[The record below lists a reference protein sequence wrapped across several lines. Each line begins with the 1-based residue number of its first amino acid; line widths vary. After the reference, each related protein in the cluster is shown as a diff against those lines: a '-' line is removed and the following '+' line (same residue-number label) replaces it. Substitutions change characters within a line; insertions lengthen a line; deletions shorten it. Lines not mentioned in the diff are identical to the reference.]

1 MRIRYLSN
9 LMLALIAGFLVV
21 ATQAFALPAVKWLTF
36 AIAIGATVISL
47 GTGALGVPLGQ
58 RILSA
63 LAGVI
68 GIWTIVASLV
78 FSLHTVMWLGFAS
91 AVAFVA
97 LAVVGLTIHELS
109 TERVVHSIQV
119 EHEPG
124 VRRDPLA
131 A

>member
-1 MRIRYLSN
+1 MSIRYLSN
-9 LMLALIAGFLVV
+9 LALALVAGFLVV

-36 AIAIGATVISL
+36 AIAIGATVIGL
-47 GTGALGVPLGQ
+47 GTGAIRVPLAQ
-58 RILSA
+58 RGLGG
-63 LAGVI
+63 LAAGI

-91 AVAFVA
+91 ALALVA

-109 TERVVHSIQV
+109 AERVVHSIQV
-119 EHEPG
+119 EHESAEQ
-124 VRRDPLA
+124 RQPLA